1 MIRQFLCRVNNFFI
15 FSGENGIFPANAEA
29 DPALDFSESASI
41 I

>member
-15 FSGENGIFPANAEA
+15 FSGETGIFPAKAEA
-29 DPALDFSESASI
+29 DSILDFSESASI